1 MADNFNWGKS
11 MTSDEVRNA
20 AENLWRVENYRNR
33 MPDRSLENSRIRMAE
48 AEARYNAKQ
57 QNDKITML
65 ESQLK
70 SATDAINKLSETQKT
85 ASTTKTTTN
94 DDPTETVKYY
104 KKEIANLKCEY
115 EFAVNNVDKVIRDG
129 KRNCNEKITNNLT
142 TFIDNNFMKWD
153 YTTIERS
160 YNTIHVV
167 AEKYGFAVSFEE
179 YLSTR
184 SNTITCDIINENISN
199 SDIKIMYTYIG
210 SYLRQ
215 YMGNYFDTHYEE
227 LGIYDR
233 EAFEDYLVNTFPCI
247 NVEDVPIH
255 HIITIIFAH
264 INDKYE
270 NIEIAKD
277 KRDNFIRN
285 YKEELD
291 LAEGALME
299 QLRYNSDIAISDCI
313 KAETDAKYE
322 AFRKEVIED
331 YKKNNLKPYKAG
343 KANKTEGTN
352 NTLLTNIMSM
362 AVLVLFIWIVCKA
375 ISAIF

>member
-33 MPDRSLENSRIRMAE
+33 MPDRSLENTRLRMAE

-70 SATDAINKLSETQKT
+70 SANDAINKLSETQKT
-85 ASTTKTTTN
+85 TSTSELTTN
-94 DDPTETVKYY
+94 DDPVETVKYY
-104 KKEIANLKCEY
+104 KKEIDKLKSNYEY
-115 EFAVNNVDKVIRDG
+115 VVNNVDKVIREG
-129 KRNCNEKITNNLT
+129 KRNCNEKIANNLT

-160 YNTIHVV
+160 YNTVHTVT
-167 AEKYGFAVSFEE
+167 EKYGFDVSFEE

-215 YMGNYFDTHYEE
+215 YMGNYFDIHYEE
-227 LGIYDR
+227 LGIYDG

-247 NVEDVPIH
+247 NIEDEPIH
-255 HIITIIFAH
+255 DIITIIFTQ
-264 INDKYE
+264 INNKYE
-270 NIEIAKD
+270 DIEIAKD
-277 KRDNFIRN
+277 KRDTFIRY

-291 LAEGALME
+291 ITEGALLE
-299 QLRYNSDIAISDCI
+299 QLRYNSDIAMSDRI
-313 KAETDAKYE
+313 KSETDAKYE
-322 AFRKEVIED
+322 VFRKEVIED
-331 YKKNNLKPYKAG
+331 YKKNNLKPYKID
-343 KANKTEGTN
+343 KIVNKGTN
-352 NTLLTNIMSM
+352 NTLLTNTISM
-362 AVLVLFIWIVCKA
+362 VVLIFFVWIVCKFV
-375 ISAIF
+375 SSVF